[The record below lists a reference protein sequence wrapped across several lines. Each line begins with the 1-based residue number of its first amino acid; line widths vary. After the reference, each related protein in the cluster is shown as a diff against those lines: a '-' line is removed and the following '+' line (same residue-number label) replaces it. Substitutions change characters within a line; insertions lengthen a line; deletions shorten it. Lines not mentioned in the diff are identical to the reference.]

1 MPPVRLSLWLST
13 AIFAVLA
20 AAFLFGFS
28 HLLWHQDAREL
39 IPEKALVQ
47 LPGMFYLFGLWACRR
62 AAKRLAT
69 GEHFAPATR
78 RLLRQVGLALILGTA
93 METFGVP
100 WLRLLLEG
108 GPGPVASFDPATLT
122 LAAVGVM
129 MIVLSGLWRRA
140 GEMDKE
146 LGEFF

>member
-1 MPPVRLSLWLST
+1 
-13 AIFAVLA
+13 
-20 AAFLFGFS
+20 
-28 HLLWHQDAREL
+28 
-39 IPEKALVQ
+39 
-47 LPGMFYLFGLWACRR
+47 
-62 AAKRLAT
+62 
-69 GEHFAPATR
+69 
-78 RLLRQVGLALILGTA
+78 

-140 GEMDKE
+140 GEMEKE